1 MDSEKSLT
9 EFIALTTKLSPLQF
23 LGLAK
28 ILNVDIEFK
37 NDESKAESKADNT
50 DAINGDC
57 ANTMENADGADKPEK
72 KPRQHVKNFEDLF
85 SDLIDNFVA
94 LNRKSR
100 REIMNVL
107 RDQVRRNGHY
117 GADTKHT
124 TES

>member
-1 MDSEKSLT
+1 MNSEKGLT
-9 EFIALTTKLSPLQF
+9 EFVALVAKLSPLQF

-28 ILNVDIEFK
+28 VLNVNIEFK
-37 NDESKAESKADNT
+37 NDTID
-50 DAINGDC
+50 GDC
-57 ANTMENADGADKPEK
+57 ANAMENADGADKPEK

-100 REIMNVL
+100 REVMNVL
-107 RDQVRRNGHY
+107 RDQVRRNQYNGSN
-117 GADTKHT
+117 TKHT

>member
-23 LGLAK
+23 LGLVK

-37 NDESKAESKADNT
+37 NDESEADNT
-50 DAINGDC
+50 DAIDGDC
-57 ANTMENADGADKPEK
+57 ANTMENADAPVK

>member
-37 NDESKAESKADNT
+37 NQDDESKADSEVET
-50 DAINGDC
+50 DAIDGDC
-57 ANTMENADGADKPEK
+57 ANTMENADAPVK
-72 KPRQHVKNFEDLF
+72 KPRQHVKNFEDIF